1 MEQKGKKEWKEMR
14 TVSDFWENIKY
25 SNIWNIVVWEEE
37 KGSGKIFEEIIVE
50 NFINMGKKITTKVQE
65 AQKVPYRINLKRKIP
80 RHILIKLTKIKYKV
94 LKAAKGK

>member
-1 MEQKGKKEWKEMR
+1 MR

-65 AQKVPYRINLKRKIP
+65 AQKVPGRLNSRKST
-80 RHILIKLTKIKYKV
+80 HSKQTDKN
-94 LKAAKGK
+94 

>member
-1 MEQKGKKEWKEMR
+1 MR

-80 RHILIKLTKIKYKV
+80 RHILIKLTKIKHKE
-94 LKAAKGK
+94 KH